1 MESER
6 YTITFQIQRTDAPD
20 LSDEEAAELEEAH
33 LCHLADL
40 AEEGHLLATG
50 AVPDDVVRG
59 LSIFNVDPHRAC
71 ELVQADPAVRAGLYT
86 VWAVRWIAPTR
97 ASSFSPAPLT
107 RPIAEAGVR

>member
-1 MESER
+1 MKTDR
-6 YTITFQIQRTDAPD
+6 YTITFLIQRTDAPD

-86 VWAVRWIAPTR
+86 VWAVRWIAP
-97 ASSFSPAPLT
+97 AGAKSFSPALLT
-107 RPIAEAGVR
+107 RSMAGVGVR